1 MSEPNLVPA
10 SAISDWG
17 GCFRKRTGE
26 FVYMRLSES
35 SVKFLK
41 LDPDYVYGVCYN
53 GNVAKVKKDTLV
65 VPMTKFDLIRN
76 DLDTR
81 AWERSIGVKGP
92 LSGDETQESP

>member
-1 MSEPNLVPA
+1 MNTKLVPA

-17 GCFRKRTGE
+17 GCFRKKTGSY
-26 FVYMRLSES
+26 VYMRLSES

-65 VPMTKFDLIRN
+65 VPMPKTGIILN

-81 AWERSIGVKGP
+81 AFEKSIGVIGP
-92 LSGDETQESP
+92 LSGDETHESP